1 MIQWYPVIDT
11 KYIVLIDI
19 PWCNENEKVSRHVL
33 NKLNAFTKEKY
44 DFKIVWKI
52 NKFRQLV
59 PLKKKNPY
67 PSCKIFE
74 GVCSCKEN
82 YIGETK
88 RNVMT
93 RWNDHENQIKDSE
106 LAKHLFQYHVFHWN
120 ILMSALISI
129 CRKKPRTI
137 LIKRNTQPYM
147 NKKIKKR

>member
-1 MIQWYPVIDT
+1 M
-11 KYIVLIDI
+11 
-19 PWCNENEKVSRHVL
+19 EK
-33 NKLNAFTKEKY
+33 
-44 DFKIVWKI
+44 

-106 LAKHLFQYHVFHWN
+106 LAKDLFQYHVF
-120 ILMSALISI
+120 L
-129 CRKKPRTI
+129 
-137 LIKRNTQPYM
+137 
-147 NKKIKKR
+147 